1 MKPAVW
7 QWGDPDGACNGRMAL
22 GGLWTGLLLAA
33 ACAALAV
40 LSLRAGALPLSL
52 EQLWQALQGQGGRL
66 EVAVV
71 QQWRSPRV
79 LMALVVGAALGMS
92 GAIFQS

>member
-52 EQLWQALQGQGGRL
+52 EQLWQALQGQAAGWRWRWCSNGGRH
-66 EVAVV
+66 
-71 QQWRSPRV
+71 
-79 LMALVVGAALGMS
+79 GC
-92 GAIFQS
+92 